1 VCCVRNTRWPNAK
14 PESLHPEASNA
25 KSMPQ
30 RSSDLQGTSRGC
42 TNSGFA
48 VGTRRRGRMIR
59 DSSCHIRQDPSGE
72 MRAHRENEHLRQ
84 VWIGRPG
91 KYWSGIHEGVI
102 LPVKNSVLLMFR
114 SLEGLQ
120 LTGNQY
126 AVPDRDMK
134 AENSSPPTPSAESKR
149 PTEGD
154 DSTPLRHPSADAKLG
169 RDKTDPYLLETVSRA
184 CDVLKSFEDG
194 EQRLKLKDIIDKTGL
209 NKTIAYRIL
218 HTLVER
224 QLVERSSNL
233 SYRSNLVLANRSRF
247 RIGYAAQADQ
257 DSFSAAVSAGIR
269 LAAARQNIEL
279 VELDNC
285 YSAAVAIRNA
295 QKLTAS
301 RVDLALDFQTHTK
314 IAPAVSAI
322 FREAGIPLIS
332 IEVPHPDATFYGADN
347 YRTGLLAG
355 KVLGRWAKQ
364 NWGDVQCVLL
374 LQAAPAGPLPQL
386 RLSGAR
392 IGVREI
398 FPHLPDT
405 AFVCL
410 EARWDFLTAFESVR
424 KFLRRTPP
432 CTTLIT
438 GINDMVVL
446 GALRAFDE
454 SGRSQK
460 CAAVSLGAI
469 PEARTELRQKST
481 RLIGSVAFFPE
492 RYGEDVIRI
501 ALDILSRRDVPPAVY
516 ANYELLTAVNVGKL
530 YPIETSGRVL
540 SKADMR

>member
-1 VCCVRNTRWPNAK
+1 
-14 PESLHPEASNA
+14 
-25 KSMPQ
+25 M
-30 RSSDLQGTSRGC
+30 
-42 TNSGFA
+42 F
-48 VGTRRRGRMIR
+48 
-59 DSSCHIRQDPSGE
+59 PSI
-72 MRAHRENEHLRQ
+72 A
-84 VWIGRPG
+84 
-91 KYWSGIHEGVI
+91 
-102 LPVKNSVLLMFR
+102 
-114 SLEGLQ
+114 GLQ
-120 LTGNQY
+120 LTGNQN
-126 AVPDRDMK
+126 AVFDEDMK
-134 AENSSPPTPSAESKR
+134 AEKSSPPALFAESKH

-154 DSTPLRHPSADAKLG
+154 ESTLHRRLSADAKFG
-169 RDKTDPYLLETVSRA
+169 SDKTDPYLLETVSRA
-184 CDVLKSFEDG
+184 CDVLKCFEDG
-194 EQRLKLKDIIDKTGL
+194 EQSFKLKDIINKTGL

-224 QLVERSSNL
+224 SLIERSSNL
-233 SYRSNLVLANRSRF
+233 SYRSNFVLANRCRF

-279 VELDNC
+279 VVLDNC
-285 YSAAVAIRNA
+285 YSATVAIRNA
-295 QKLTAS
+295 QKLAAS

-364 NWGDVQCVLL
+364 NWGDVERVLL
-374 LQAAPAGPLPQL
+374 LEAAAAGPLPQL

-392 IGVREI
+392 TGVREML
-398 FPHLPDT
+398 PHLPDT
-405 AFVCL
+405 AFVRL
-410 EARWDFLTAFESVR
+410 EARWNFLTAFETVR
-424 KFLRRTPP
+424 KFLQRTPP

-446 GALRAFDE
+446 GALRAFEE

-469 PEARTELRQKST
+469 PEARTELRQKGT

-492 RYGEDVIRI
+492 RYGEDVIRL

-540 SKADMR
+540 SEAGMR